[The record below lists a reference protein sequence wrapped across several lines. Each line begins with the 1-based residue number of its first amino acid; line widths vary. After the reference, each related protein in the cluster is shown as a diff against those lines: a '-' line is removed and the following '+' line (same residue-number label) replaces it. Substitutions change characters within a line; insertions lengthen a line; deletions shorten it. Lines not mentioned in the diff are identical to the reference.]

1 MRNEFKNTARQI
13 LLSSYYDIFPCPN
26 SQNAEH
32 SEQYT
37 AAKVLRHGRDVHPTW
52 VEGRVPCVILTSI
65 GVRFERLRSEEGLR

>member
-37 AAKVLRHGRDVHPTW
+37 AAKVKALLDQKTGTWMHKYENVSDV
-52 VEGRVPCVILTSI
+52 VARVATQC
-65 GVRFERLRSEEGLR
+65 